1 LRPAPGSIIIPAA
14 TGVPSEAAMTPKP
27 ATGPQ
32 IWRGPEMAL
41 RRDWIVA
48 LGPDALAELE
58 AAAEAVRR
66 RGLVLDNATRE
77 DFHLPRVGAL
87 LADIGRELATG
98 RGFALLRGLRLER
111 YSEDEI
117 GTLFWGMGTHLGVC
131 VSQSLAGDRLGH
143 VRDLGRADRY
153 YTIGGP
159 LEFHMDPVDVVGL
172 LCLRA
177 AKSGGESRIVSAIAV
192 RDALAAERPDLW
204 PALARGWH
212 YSRRAQD
219 PDGAEHYT
227 PHRVPVFAEG
237 AMGPECYFLPQPVRK
252 AVADGAE
259 FTDRD
264 REAMD
269 AVAAVANRPELYLDM
284 TFREGD
290 IQFLN
295 NRTILHARTD
305 YEDDPDPAL
314 HRHLLRLW
322 LMMPDWPERPM
333 TMRQYSESD
342 RAGGG
347 IPCRTAAG

>member
-1 LRPAPGSIIIPAA
+1 MIPN
-14 TGVPSEAAMTPKP
+14 P

-32 IWRGPEMAL
+32 AWRGFEMAG

-48 LGPDALAELE
+48 LGPEALAELE
-58 AAAEAVRR
+58 AAAELVRR
-66 RGLVLDNATRE
+66 RGLALDGATRE
-77 DFHLPRVGAL
+77 DFHLPLVGAL

-98 RGFALLRGLRLER
+98 RGFVLLRGLPTDR

-131 VSQSLAGDRLGH
+131 VSQSMAGDRLGH

-153 YTIGGP
+153 YTIGGA

-192 RDALAAERPDLW
+192 RDAVAAERPDLW
-204 PALARGWH
+204 PILARGWH

-219 PDGAEHYT
+219 PGGGQLYT

-252 AVADGAE
+252 AAADGAE

-264 REAMD
+264 REAME
-269 AVAAVANRPELYLDM
+269 AVAAVANRPELHLDM

-295 NRTILHARTD
+295 NRTVLHARTD

-347 IPCRTAAG
+347 IPRRAASG